1 MNARHAAGALLLLL
15 VSAICAFGEEARL
28 TDAQIVGIIL
38 VANQAEIAAGQT
50 ALRRT
55 QSRSVQSFASRI
67 VDEHR
72 QVNEEAA
79 GLMQRLAATP
89 QRSGIS
95 DALTRQSYDDVARL
109 NAVEAREFDQKYL
122 DREVIFLHRL
132 VKSVDAFIRS
142 TTNTELKTLLV
153 RSRPS
158 FIFHLD
164 QAHRLQLALE
174 RPGFGR

>member
-95 DALTRQSYDDVARL
+95 DALTRQSYDDLARL
-109 NAVEAREFDQKYL
+109 NEVGIYDFDQTYL
-122 DREVIFLHRL
+122 DREVIVLHQL
-132 VKSVDAFIRS
+132 VKTVDTFIR
-142 TTNTELKTLLV
+142 TTTSMELKTLLV
-153 RSRPS
+153 QSRPS

-164 QAHRLQLALE
+164 QAQRLQLTLE
-174 RPGFGR
+174 RPGFRR

>member
-1 MNARHAAGALLLLL
+1 MNAKRTAGALLLLL
-15 VSAICAFGEEARL
+15 ASTICAFGQEARL
-28 TDAQIVGIIL
+28 TDSQIVGIIL

-55 QSRSVQSFASRI
+55 QSRGVQFFASRI

-72 QVNEEAA
+72 QVNQETA
-79 GLMQRLAATP
+79 GLMQRLAVTP

-95 DALTRQSYDDVARL
+95 DTLTQQSYDDLARL
-109 NAVEAREFDQKYL
+109 NAVEAREFDQAYL
-122 DREVIFLHRL
+122 DREVIFLQQL
-132 VKSVDAFIRS
+132 VKSVNTFIRS
-142 TTNTELKTLLV
+142 TTNAELKALLV
-153 RSRPS
+153 RSRAS

-174 RPGFGR
+174 HPRFGR

>member
-1 MNARHAAGALLLLL
+1 MVHQDRNSNTRGAMNARHAAGALLLLL

-89 QRSGIS
+89 QRSGI
-95 DALTRQSYDDVARL
+95 
-109 NAVEAREFDQKYL
+109 
-122 DREVIFLHRL
+122 
-132 VKSVDAFIRS
+132 
-142 TTNTELKTLLV
+142 
-153 RSRPS
+153 
-158 FIFHLD
+158 
-164 QAHRLQLALE
+164 
-174 RPGFGR
+174 